1 MLVKVVI
8 DRFEDAYAICEKESG
23 EMLRIEKSKLPSEA
37 SEGDM
42 IIIDEDRI
50 TIDRD
55 ETLKRK
61 TRIERLMGELW
72 E

>member
-1 MLVKVVI
+1 MKAVI
-8 DRFEDAYAICEKESG
+8 DRFEGAYAICEKESG

-42 IIIDEDRI
+42 IIIDGDRI
-50 TIDRD
+50 TIDRE
-55 ETLKRK
+55 ETLMRK
-61 TRIERLMGELW
+61 GRIEKLMGELW